1 MSKTFTIT
9 RTDTLA
15 SDLQSALPQ
24 IMNATG
30 SETEAASILRSLE
43 RLGTDPSILF
53 YEMTL
58 VVRGPRHGGVTTSAW
73 RVRADRGA
81 PVVREPQPEL

>member
-1 MSKTFTIT
+1 LSKTFTIT

-15 SDLQSALPQ
+15 SDLHSALPQ

-58 VVRGPRHGGVTTSAW
+58 VVRGPRNGGVTTSAW
-73 RVRADRGA
+73 RVRADRGL